1 MTVKLLTEHHL
12 EFLSL
17 TRGCTCSYEST
28 LIKMPNCWKSHV
40 MALVI
45 LYLSYDDASGSEIT
59 PCNKICKPL
68 VVYRLT
74 GNIITFII
82 TLRT

>member
-28 LIKMPNCWKSHV
+28 LVKMPHCWKSHV

-45 LYLSYDDASGSEIT
+45 LYLSYDVASGNEMT
-59 PCNKICKPL
+59 PYNKIFKSL
-68 VVYRLT
+68 VVYRFT
-74 GNIITFII
+74 GNVITFIT